1 MAGKGAGKKPLMV
14 RGSVYTMRRKCG
26 KDYCRCMKGELHE
39 TPVLSYSEKGR
50 TRIVALSPEDVP
62 KVRKAI
68 ERYQKAKRE
77 IEDEAMRGI
86 ERLRGEIKARKGGGR

>member
-1 MAGKGAGKKPLMV
+1 MAGKGAGGKPLMV

-39 TPVLSYSEKGR
+39 TPVLSYSEKGK

-62 KVRKAI
+62 GAREALKRYRKA
-68 ERYQKAKRE
+68 RRE
-77 IEDEAMRGI
+77 IENEAMRGI
-86 ERLRGEIKARKGGGR
+86 ERLKKDIKARREGGR